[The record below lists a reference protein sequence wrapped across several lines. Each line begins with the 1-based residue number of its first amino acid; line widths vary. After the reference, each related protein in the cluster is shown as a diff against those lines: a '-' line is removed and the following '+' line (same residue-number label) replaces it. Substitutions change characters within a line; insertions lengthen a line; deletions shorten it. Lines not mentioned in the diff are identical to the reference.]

1 MLIRQFV
8 QFAFIWPSLPT
19 SDEITQSWPDYS
31 HHDCSVFL
39 CTGCKGYRS
48 LNRLYTTCMRSSVT
62 FIVLWN
68 PTPNKNSIVRTLP
81 SDTLIMG
88 QSNPPSLNHIDRS
101 KRSRKKEEK
110 GEGGINRKEGNGQCK
125 RVISAWCQFGQ
136 PTNNL
141 SNKRET
147 TREEKERVSESI
159 KLLMYLPLHKK
170 NHRQERVEKHKEKR
184 EKQKSRTNAQESITL
199 ITQKFV
205 YCSWW
210 LS

>member
-1 MLIRQFV
+1 MERKYTKGIVNSMLNGQFV
-8 QFAFIWPSLPT
+8 QFAFIWLSLPP

-88 QSNPPSLNHIDRS
+88 QSNPPSLNHIHRR
-101 KRSRKKEEK
+101 KRSRKKEGK
-110 GEGGINRKEGNGQCK
+110 GRRRNKQEGRKRSMQTRHQ
-125 RVISAWCQFGQ
+125 RVMSVRSA
-136 PTNNL
+136 
-141 SNKRET
+141 
-147 TREEKERVSESI
+147 
-159 KLLMYLPLHKK
+159 HK
-170 NHRQERVEKHKEKR
+170 
-184 EKQKSRTNAQESITL
+184 
-199 ITQKFV
+199 
-205 YCSWW
+205 
-210 LS
+210 